1 MSNFRLQWQKTE
13 IYRYPRS
20 VARYTMIQHERDKGN
35 PLNKHAY
42 VSFRR
47 FHKIDKVGDLGLKIF
62 PIEVTTENSQ
72 QSKITDLFVSALS
85 LSLILRCSEGSLN

>member
-42 VSFRR
+42 VLVSFRR
-47 FHKIDKVGDLGLKIF
+47 FHKINKVGVYWPQSFSFRNDNRKF
-62 PIEVTTENSQ
+62 PAT
-72 QSKITDLFVSALS
+72 
-85 LSLILRCSEGSLN
+85 